1 MEMEKI
7 KIPIWL
13 ILFDLFGCLF
23 FYIYIYIQRL
33 LYIIYAKREQENL
46 ILEIYLEN
54 FWPANF

>member
-23 FYIYIYIQRL
+23 FYIYIYKGYYILYMQREN
-33 LYIIYAKREQENL
+33 KR
-46 ILEIYLEN
+46 I
-54 FWPANF
+54 